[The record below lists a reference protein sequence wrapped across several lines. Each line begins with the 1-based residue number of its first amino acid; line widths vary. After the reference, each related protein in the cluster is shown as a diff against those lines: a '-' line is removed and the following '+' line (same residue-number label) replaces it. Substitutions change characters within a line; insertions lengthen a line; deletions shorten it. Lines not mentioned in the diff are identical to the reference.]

1 MINTLPPPGFNI
13 NEKKLSSLEK
23 SLETLAKSNADTNAT
38 LSNFMQTT
46 GQILN
51 SSSQAIAHLEMQVSQ
66 LASTI
71 GEHK

>member
-1 MINTLPPPGFNI
+1 MINTLPPSGFNT
-13 NEKKLSSLEK
+13 NEKKLSSLKK
-23 SLETLAKSNADTNAT
+23 SLEILAKSNADTNAT

-51 SSSQAIAHLEMQVSQ
+51 SNSQAIARLEIGQ

-71 GEHK
+71 SERE

>member
-1 MINTLPPPGFNI
+1 MINTLLPSDFNI

-51 SSSQAIAHLEMQVSQ
+51 SNSQAIAHLEIGQ
-66 LASTI
+66 LVSTI
-71 GEHK
+71 SECD

>member
-23 SLETLAKSNADTNAT
+23 SLKILAKSNADNNAT
-38 LSNFMQTT
+38 LINFMQTI

-51 SSSQAIAHLEMQVSQ
+51 SNSHAIARLE
-66 LASTI
+66 I
-71 GEHK
+71 G